1 MPFGKAISLTRAHTN
16 LLLSDEAAI
25 LTGWAACQVWCAQQ
39 NTTKIGLVLSNVED
53 LSGSVASA
61 LGSDVVDQLVHHNK
75 FEQDGVTTLL
85 LTEKTTGNETAS
97 VLLLLGIP
105 PERLST
111 MTDHPH
117 VDVCVFI
124 PRTEE
129 DLEAYLR
136 LYPKSAK
143 VELKDVDDS
152 QQPAMTLE
160 HRERV
165 HWYEK
170 HYEVIAHAHLQ
181 PGNRQ
186 VLGARQLQICRYCS
200 RQHPATTFSK
210 EAHALPLL
218 IGNRTLIDALECD
231 ACNAHFGSVI
241 EDHFAKW
248 THPFRTMGR
257 IEGRRGVPSWKS
269 FDDQSRI
276 EAPNASNLRMWFP
289 SGDSRRLLDEEANF
303 LRLTLDRQPYVPMG
317 VFKSLVKMALAVM
330 PPQEAVHCE
339 HLKHWILDPV
349 HSFESYPYGPLNVY
363 FQQFSGPTPTIGLT
377 YWLMRRHPNSD
388 IAPYLSFAL
397 QFSNLM
403 LQIILPIHGQDK
415 SFMNGKNFELG
426 WFPTVA
432 GIANHEDTFGPTV
445 RKVIDMSGTAPVK
458 GDQEPM
464 RFRFESREEILQSDP
479 PDR

>member
-16 LLLSDEAAI
+16 LLLSEEAAI

-97 VLLLLGIP
+97 VLLLLSIP

-111 MTDHPH
+111 ITDHPH
-117 VDVCVFI
+117 VDACVFI

-152 QQPAMTLE
+152 QQPAMTPE
-160 HRERV
+160 HSERV

-170 HYEVIAHAHLQ
+170 HYEVIAHA
-181 PGNRQ
+181 
-186 VLGARQLQICRYCS
+186 
-200 RQHPATTFSK
+200 
-210 EAHALPLL
+210 
-218 IGNRTLIDALECD
+218 
-231 ACNAHFGSVI
+231 
-241 EDHFAKW
+241 
-248 THPFRTMGR
+248 
-257 IEGRRGVPSWKS
+257 
-269 FDDQSRI
+269 
-276 EAPNASNLRMWFP
+276 
-289 SGDSRRLLDEEANF
+289 
-303 LRLTLDRQPYVPMG
+303 
-317 VFKSLVKMALAVM
+317 
-330 PPQEAVHCE
+330 
-339 HLKHWILDPV
+339 
-349 HSFESYPYGPLNVY
+349 
-363 FQQFSGPTPTIGLT
+363 
-377 YWLMRRHPNSD
+377 HPNSD

-403 LQIILPIHGQDK
+403 LQIILPMHEQDK

-432 GIANHEDTFGPTV
+432 GIANHEETFGPTV

-479 PDR
+479 TDR